1 MRRHLLR
8 CTSPVLADIV
18 AKVFSGR
25 RTKILRTADALYEP
39 RREGTI
45 SFHPKSIT
53 DLRSG
58 VEKRRSS
65 REVQRSTF
73 ARFLGL
79 FDFRLLQQYRRKAVV
94 RITART
100 CRGYAPTTGPLCCRR
115 TSGPSQMAQRWAG
128 FTDRFDKSSRF
139 RIRSIA
145 TIGSETRNCDCAGRL
160 RSGTTSPCSRQ
171 SASTIG
177 LRAVNLVYPVT
188 ANRWLPPALRKGLR
202 WSGQRRSK
210 PQGQGAQAE
219 ERLPEKGRHLFA
231 S

>member
-45 SFHPKSIT
+45 SLHPKSIT

-79 FDFRLLQQYRRKAVV
+79 FDFRLLQQYRHLAD
-94 RITART
+94 I
-100 CRGYAPTTGPLCCRR
+100 
-115 TSGPSQMAQRWAG
+115 
-128 FTDRFDKSSRF
+128 
-139 RIRSIA
+139 
-145 TIGSETRNCDCAGRL
+145 
-160 RSGTTSPCSRQ
+160 
-171 SASTIG
+171 
-177 LRAVNLVYPVT
+177 VNL
-188 ANRWLPPALRKGLR
+188 L
-202 WSGQRRSK
+202 
-210 PQGQGAQAE
+210 
-219 ERLPEKGRHLFA
+219 
-231 S
+231 